1 MEICLGNGF
10 YILEEEDLKLYLKET
25 NIQNFNLV
33 IHVTN
38 TIQFNVIDS
47 KTNEKVGP
55 GIIDVYNDTKW
66 VELVKSL
73 VNATVLETDKIGLI
87 GHFKDDSSYYLKLF
101 QEWQMVELDSL
112 VGSISATPLRE
123 AYYRGEIYQV
133 EFPLGTAEFLEKFQ
147 KTEIYQQLKYKY
159 QTQDKSNL

>member
-1 MEICLGNGF
+1 M
-10 YILEEEDLKLYLKET
+10 
-25 NIQNFNLV
+25 
-33 IHVTN
+33 
-38 TIQFNVIDS
+38 
-47 KTNEKVGP
+47 
-55 GIIDVYNDTKW
+55 
-66 VELVKSL
+66 ELVKSL

-101 QEWQMVELDSL
+101 PEWQMVELDSL